1 MVGQEFENGRPDTAF
16 AHTVFKGDEAPVGAR
31 HVEDEGFVE
40 RLGKAQVDVGDAQ
53 VRAFCGESSDGIGC
67 HIANRTEREEGHITL
82 PISASIFEQTSAPH
96 FDGLQRAA
104 PVDPSAAAARVAD
117 EERSFGLLLCGEH
130 EAAQFVL
137 VVGRGKG
144 EVGDGTEVGNV
155 ETAVVGGS
163 VFAHKPR
170 AVEAEHHRKGEDG
183 TVVNDVVVGALG
195 KGGVDVAEG
204 DEPIF
209 GHTCREG
216 GGVAFGNAHIKGA
229 FGHRF
234 GQQVHG
240 ATGEHGRRYAHDA
253 WVALCEFDQRVAK
266 HILKFR
272 RLPVLARFKTFALL
286 AVELARGVPD
296 DRIFLSQFIAL
307 ALGGVDV
314 EQARA
319 GHVFEAAQ

>member
-1 MVGQEFENGRPDTAF
+1 M
-16 AHTVFKGDEAPVGAR
+16 
-31 HVEDEGFVE
+31 
-40 RLGKAQVDVGDAQ
+40 
-53 VRAFCGESSDGIGC
+53 
-67 HIANRTEREEGHITL
+67 
-82 PISASIFEQTSAPH
+82 
-96 FDGLQRAA
+96 
-104 PVDPSAAAARVAD
+104 
-117 EERSFGLLLCGEH
+117 
-130 EAAQFVL
+130 L

-183 TVVNDVVVGALG
+183 TIVDDVVVSALG

-209 GHTCREG
+209 GHTGREG

-240 ATGEHGRRYAHDA
+240 ATGEHGRRDAHETMGFSSA
-253 WVALCEFDQRVAK
+253 SSYPLPLVVWMWSKRGPVMSL
-266 HILKFR
+266 R
-272 RLPVLARFKTFALL
+272 RRNDCTNSSTLWP
-286 AVELARGVPD
+286 
-296 DRIFLSQFIAL
+296 S
-307 ALGGVDV
+307 
-314 EQARA
+314 
-319 GHVFEAAQ
+319 